1 MCSVLNISFILCSNV
16 DSTNYNLADPKP
28 WFLTSNKIPWFC
40 LGPNK
45 HQSAVTCL
53 QFNKNFVITSSDDGT
68 VKLWDLK
75 TGEFIRNLVT
85 LESGG
90 SGGVVWRIRASNTKL
105 VCAVG
110 SRNGTEETKLLV
122 LDFDVDMK
130 WRAGKGASSPLV
142 GDGLP
147 ALPPAKEKKEK
158 RKISLVLSGA
168 GCWLGATEWKD
179 LQTQKEKRKRWQTT
193 TDKRGACRLFPEE
206 ASLWTE
212 GSFATQDFSKSN
224 QVQLFLYFLLQ
235 WSLGGVT
242 AEMSLQIRWP
252 VLLPLRPR
260 KKLQ

>member
-1 MCSVLNISFILCSNV
+1 M
-16 DSTNYNLADPKP
+16 K
-28 WFLTSNKIPWFC
+28 FLWFC

-130 WRAGKGASSPLV
+130 WRAGEGALSPHL
-142 GDGLP
+142 GDRLP
-147 ALPPAKEKKEK
+147 ALPLQKKK
-158 RKISLVLSGA
+158 RKRKKSLVLSGA
-168 GCWLGATEWKD
+168 GCWLGATERKD
-179 LQTQKEKRKRWQTT
+179 LQTQKEKRKRWPPATG
-193 TDKRGACRLFPEE
+193 KRGACRLFPGE

-212 GSFATQDFSKSN
+212 GSFATRDFRN
-224 QVQLFLYFLLQ
+224 QTRCNYFFIFFSSGRWAALL
-235 WSLGGVT
+235 L
-242 AEMSLQIRWP
+242 RRRHRFCWP